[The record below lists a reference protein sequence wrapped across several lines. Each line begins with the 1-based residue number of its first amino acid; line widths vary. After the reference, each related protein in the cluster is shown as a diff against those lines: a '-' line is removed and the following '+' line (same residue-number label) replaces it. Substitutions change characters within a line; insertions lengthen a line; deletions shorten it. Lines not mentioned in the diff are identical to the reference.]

1 MECYG
6 YDAESHAE
14 IEISTWNNGGQP
26 VRDAATSVTRSESAK
41 IADWFLENEDKFKIK
56 L

>member
-6 YDAESHAE
+6 YDAESHAD
-14 IEISTWNNGGQP
+14 IEISTWINGGQP
-26 VRDAATSVTRSESAK
+26 VRDAATSVTRSEAAK
-41 IADWFLENEDKFKIK
+41 AADWFLESEHKFKMK